1 MDTWTYRAN
10 QIFDT
15 VRRDSAKLKEH
26 LNQMKAIILENDE
39 SDESENPFIALI
51 DKEVDSLNTFLDE
64 FQSV

>member
-15 VRRDSAKLKEH
+15 VRCDSAKLKEH